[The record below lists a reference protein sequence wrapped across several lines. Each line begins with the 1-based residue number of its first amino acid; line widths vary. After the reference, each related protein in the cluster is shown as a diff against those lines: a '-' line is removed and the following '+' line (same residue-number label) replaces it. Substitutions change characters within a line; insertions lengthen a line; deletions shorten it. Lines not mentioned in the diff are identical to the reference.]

1 MRRMSFRKNFS
12 HFVVVLGL
20 AAPLDA
26 AQAEVPLDGSFVA
39 GQNCGAFQ
47 SIKKRSNP
55 VLLAAGQSYQIV
67 AGNKEPA
74 SHFLVVIPGAS
85 PERRWAPVDCGTRS
99 GGAPMG
105 EGSAAAPK
113 PGKQAP
119 SGGQPTQNVLAA
131 SWQPA
136 FCETKPDKIECRTQ
150 SADRFDASNFTL
162 HGLWPQPRRLAYCNV
177 GKADIGNDKD
187 GRWDQLPE
195 VSLEP
200 PTRAELEKVMPGT
213 QSQLERHEWIK
224 HGTCYSQTP
233 EEYFAESLA
242 LMRALNGSAVRE
254 LFASHVGQYLSF
266 DDIRKAFD
274 KSFGDGAGLRVRMQC
289 ARDNGKLIITELTI
303 GLSGDITPET
313 SLADL
318 MVAAT
323 PTKTECPGGL
333 VDAAGQQ

>member
-1 MRRMSFRKNFS
+1 MRRMSFRKNFGF
-12 HFVVVLGL
+12 FVVVLGL

-26 AQAEVPLDGSFVA
+26 TQAEVPLGGSFVA
-39 GQNCGAFQ
+39 GQNCSAFQ
-47 SIKKRSNP
+47 SIKMRSNP
-55 VLLAAGQSYQIV
+55 VPLAAGQSYQIV
-67 AGNKEPA
+67 AGNKEQA
-74 SHFLVVIPGAS
+74 SHFLIVVPGAS
-85 PERRWAPVDCGTRS
+85 PERRWAPVDCGSRS

-119 SGGQPTQNVLAA
+119 SGRQPTQNVLAV

-136 FCETKPDKIECRTQ
+136 FCETKPDKVECRTQ
-150 SADRFDASNFTL
+150 TTDRFDASNFTL

-177 GKADIGNDKD
+177 DEADIGNDKD

-213 QSQLERHEWIK
+213 QSQLERHEWTK

-233 EEYFAESLA
+233 EEYFTESLV
-242 LMRALNGSAVRE
+242 LMRALNSSAVRE
-254 LFASHVGQYLSF
+254 LFASRVGRYLSF
-266 DDIRKAFD
+266 EDIRKAFD
-274 KSFGDGAGLRVRMQC
+274 QSFGDGAGRRVRMQC
-289 ARDNGKLIITELTI
+289 ARDKGKLIISELTI
-303 GLSGDITPET
+303 GLSGDITPDA

-318 MVAAT
+318 MAAAT

-333 VDAAGQQ
+333 VDAVGQQ